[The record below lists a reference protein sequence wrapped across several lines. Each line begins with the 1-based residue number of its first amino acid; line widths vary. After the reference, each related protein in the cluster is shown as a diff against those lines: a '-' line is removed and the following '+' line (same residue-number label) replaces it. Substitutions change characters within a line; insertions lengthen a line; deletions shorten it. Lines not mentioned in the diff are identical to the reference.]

1 MPRTKLPEP
10 RPKLPEPRGI
20 ESRIRTMLQIRNLT
34 VAKAAER
41 CQLPV
46 PTFETY
52 LYGKN
57 LPGAAGLLLL
67 SRGLG
72 CSADWLLG
80 RGEAA

>member
-1 MPRTKLPEP
+1 MTKLKP
-10 RPKLPEPRGI
+10 LDPRGI
-20 ESRIRTMLQIRNLT
+20 DSRIRTMLQVRNLT
-34 VAKAAER
+34 VARAAER
-41 CQLPV
+41 CRLPQ

-57 LPGAAGLLLL
+57 MPGAAGILCL

-80 RGEAA
+80 GGEQA

>member
-1 MPRTKLPEP
+1 MTKLKPH
-10 RPKLPEPRGI
+10 EPRGI
-20 ESRIRTMLQIRNLT
+20 DSRIRTMLQIHNLT

-41 CQLPV
+41 CRLPL

-57 LPGAAGLLLL
+57 IPGAAGVLCL

-72 CSADWLLG
+72 VSADWLLSG
-80 RGEAA
+80 GEQA